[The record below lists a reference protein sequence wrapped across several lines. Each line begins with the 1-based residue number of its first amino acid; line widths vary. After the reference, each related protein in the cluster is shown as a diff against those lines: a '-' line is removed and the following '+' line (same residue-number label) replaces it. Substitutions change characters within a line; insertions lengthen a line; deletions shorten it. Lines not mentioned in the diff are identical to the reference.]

1 MPVLDWPFT
10 PSRRPFR
17 WSLIV
22 SMYVIPIVPAVR
34 LIKGLISCL
43 RAHSLEDLRAMT
55 ARASSPNYDWQIG
68 EERSAYLPLRIT
80 YLGGCPKKLL
90 PAD

>member
-1 MPVLDWPFT
+1 MPVLDWPFYAV
-10 PSRRPFR
+10 P
-17 WSLIV
+17 
-22 SMYVIPIVPAVR
+22 PAVSLVADPVDVCNSHR
-34 LIKGLISCL
+34 PGRASYRRSDSCL